1 MKETM
6 RIAVKA
12 VLGVSLSCLL
22 FVVAQTLFESISH
35 LPAAVVAQYLTKSQ
49 ATNLMATP
57 LILIIMSIVPCVLT
71 VVYAAVKV
79 VRMRRD
85 PGSNEE
91 DGNHGEVTSN

>member
-49 ATNLMATP
+49 ATSLMATP
-57 LILIIMSIVPCVLT
+57 LILIIMSIVTFVLT

-91 DGNHGEVTSN
+91 AGHYGEVTSN